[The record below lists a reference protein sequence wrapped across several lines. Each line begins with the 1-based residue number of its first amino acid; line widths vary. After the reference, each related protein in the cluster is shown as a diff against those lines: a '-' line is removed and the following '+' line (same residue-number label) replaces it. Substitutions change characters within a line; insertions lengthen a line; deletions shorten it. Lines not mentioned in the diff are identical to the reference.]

1 MRKIKAH
8 DNILDIVLDK
18 IKKLID
24 TEKFDDTKNLID
36 TDDFPDDITLK
47 DVVILIT
54 CVTKYGDKFY
64 PQLFL

>member
-1 MRKIKAH
+1 MRKIKAR

-24 TEKFDDTKNLID
+24 TEKFDV
-36 TDDFPDDITLK
+36 TLK

>member
-36 TDDFPDDITLK
+36 TDDFQM
-47 DVVILIT
+47 IL
-54 CVTKYGDKFY
+54 
-64 PQLFL
+64 L